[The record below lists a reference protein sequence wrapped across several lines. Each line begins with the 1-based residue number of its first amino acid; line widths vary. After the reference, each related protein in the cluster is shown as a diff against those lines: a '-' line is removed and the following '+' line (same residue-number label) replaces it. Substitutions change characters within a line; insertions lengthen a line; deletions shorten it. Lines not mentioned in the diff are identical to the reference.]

1 MGRDITPMRDLDGH
15 EALAHEAQARLVRL
29 ISGEATATDS
39 RELTDWCARS
49 PAHARAFAEAN
60 VLWDGLGQ
68 AARHP
73 AVSTSPRLAASSH
86 SASGRT
92 AHSRRGFLGGAIA
105 ASVAGVGYL
114 IARPPMELWP
124 SPQELA
130 ADYRTRTAERR
141 QIAVGDGVTVELN
154 TRSSLNIL
162 HEANAQRLEL
172 ISGEVAISV
181 SQHQPATLT
190 VAAGGGAV
198 RATDAQFNLRCESGR
213 SVVTCHRGSVA
224 VAYAGT
230 SVTLGEG
237 RQASYANGI
246 VGIPAIVDPA
256 VVMAWRDGQ
265 LVFRQT
271 PLADVVNEV
280 NRYRNGRIILAN
292 EALGRRP
299 VEARI
304 AIDRIDDL
312 IALVREAYGAK
323 VTSLPGAIV
332 VLS

>member
-1 MGRDITPMRDLDGH
+1 MTDVNGH
-15 EALAHEAQARLVRL
+15 DALAHEAQAWLVRL
-29 ISGEATATDS
+29 TSGEATAADS
-39 RELTDWCARS
+39 RDLASWCARS

-60 VLWDGLGQ
+60 ALWDRLEQ

-73 AVSTSPRLAASSH
+73 AVSTSPGLAASGH
-86 SASGRT
+86 ALSGRT
-92 AHSRRGFLGGAIA
+92 ARSRRWFLGGAIA
-105 ASVAGVGYL
+105 ASVAGAGYL

-141 QIAVGDGVTVELN
+141 QIAVGDGITVELN
-154 TRSSLNIL
+154 TRSSLNVL
-162 HEANAQRLEL
+162 HDANARRLEL
-172 ISGEVAISV
+172 ISGEAAISV
-181 SQHQPATLT
+181 SQQQPATLT

-198 RATDAQFNLRCESGR
+198 HATDAQFNLRCEGGR
-213 SVVTCHRGSVA
+213 SVVTCHRGRVA
-224 VAYAGT
+224 IAYAGT
-230 SVTLGEG
+230 SVTVAEG
-237 RQASYANGI
+237 KQASYSDGI
-246 VGIPAIVDPA
+246 VNAPAIVDPA

-271 PLADVVNEV
+271 PLADVVSEV

-304 AIDRIDDL
+304 AIDRVDDL
-312 IALVREAYGAK
+312 IALVKEAYGAK